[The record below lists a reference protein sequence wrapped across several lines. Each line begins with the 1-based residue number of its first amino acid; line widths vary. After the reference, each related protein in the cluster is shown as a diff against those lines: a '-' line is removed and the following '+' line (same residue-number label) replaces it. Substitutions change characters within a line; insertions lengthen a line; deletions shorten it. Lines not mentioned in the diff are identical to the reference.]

1 MDVGK
6 HLVRVREVKSIRYNS
21 GNSGVEFTCE
31 NAQRQQTGIGFVLTE
46 KSYWKLANFISAC
59 GYDREECLT
68 WDTHN
73 LEHHRRAINRV
84 LWIEIEP
91 VDKANGKTY
100 KEATGWWRATTEE
113 ALELGGNQ
121 ARTAAPRTS
130 ARPEPERQD
139 GPAYSEDIPF

>member
-6 HLVRVREVKSIRYNS
+6 HLVRVSGVKSISYNS

-31 NAQRQQTGIGFVLTE
+31 NAQRQKIGIGFVLTE
-46 KSYWKLANFISAC
+46 KALYRLSSFISAC
-59 GYDREECLT
+59 GYEKGECRN

-100 KEATGWWRATTEE
+100 KEATGWWRATSEE

-121 ARTAAPRTS
+121 ARTAASTAP